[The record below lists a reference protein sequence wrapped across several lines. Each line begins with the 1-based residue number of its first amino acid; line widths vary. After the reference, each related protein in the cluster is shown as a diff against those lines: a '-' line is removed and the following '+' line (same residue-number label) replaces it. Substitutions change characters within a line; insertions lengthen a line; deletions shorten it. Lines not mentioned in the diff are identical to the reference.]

1 MAVFHPSARS
11 LCEQRLDNCEC
22 DQNDSMAHI
31 ACRQFE
37 PTRQLALAA
46 EWTYKVPGVG
56 EWWRGGPARSRQAT
70 ACRPGN
76 ACHADI
82 QCVLQAIRLL
92 AAMSLNSRRWRSI
105 S

>member
-56 EWWRGGPARSRQAT
+56 EWWRGWTSQEPS
-70 ACRPGN
+70 GN
-76 ACHADI
+76 
-82 QCVLQAIRLL
+82 CVSTRKR
-92 AAMSLNSRRWRSI
+92 MPC
-105 S
+105 